1 MLRRLAFVLVAFC
14 VTLPLFAAET
24 LRNEDIIKLV
34 AAGFEPTTVIQKI
47 RTSEVA
53 FDVSTDALIA
63 LKKSGVDEMIVREM
77 LRRQSGA
84 TAPEPPMAPPPPPPP
99 PSPSTAPAAAPAP
112 PSPAPVA
119 PMPPDAPEAKRSSA
133 QKFDVLVRPGKYGT
147 CEAKL
152 TVDKAGLRS
161 SGCHENDVKLRWDS
175 VQKICYS
182 GGAHGRVDIT
192 TAQKDYILETLLPV
206 TAKNIVDA
214 TRELAPKVKAGECN

>member
-1 MLRRLAFVLVAFC
+1 MLRRLAFVHHAYC
-14 VTLPLFAAET
+14 ATLPQVAAET

-53 FDVSTDALIA
+53 FDVSTDGLIA
-63 LKKSGVDEMIVREM
+63 LKKCGVDELIVRE
-77 LRRQSGA
+77 LVRRLSGA
-84 TAPEPPMAPPPPPPP
+84 TAPEPPMAPPAPP
-99 PSPSTAPAAAPAP
+99 PSPSTAPVTAPAP
-112 PSPAPVA
+112 PAPAPVA
-119 PMPPDAPEAKRSSA
+119 PMPPDAPEATRSSA
-133 QKFDVLVRPGKYGT
+133 QKFDVLVRPGKYGS

-152 TVDKAGLRS
+152 TVDNAWMRS

-214 TRELAPKVKAGECN
+214 TRELAPKVKASECN